1 MPNAHGSMRFT
12 RRSALATALVTGFAL
27 PRVVRAEATPVA
39 AGWETVAGLALPRS
53 EYAAAVLGDAIY
65 VAGGFG
71 AESSFDRYD
80 PAADAWE
87 RLADL
92 PAPRHHLTLI
102 ALDEAL
108 YIAGGLNIKAN
119 SAEATFWRYDP
130 AADRWDDL
138 EPLPQGAR
146 GSLGGGAIDGRLY
159 IAGGS
164 AHDLSGPA
172 TNDLAVYDPEDDRWE
187 LLTPMPTAREHL
199 GVGVANGFLVAVGG
213 RDGGHES
220 PAMLEATEIYDPATG
235 TWSAGVPMPTPRAGL
250 GVASDGESIFVLGGE
265 RFSNGA
271 PVTLAAVER
280 YEPEGDRWTSLPD
293 LPVGRHGI
301 AAAWLEG
308 ALYAIGGSVSAGVIE
323 NIRSVDRMGIRN
335 PG

>member
-1 MPNAHGSMRFT
+1 MRFS
-12 RRSALATALVTGFAL
+12 RRSTLGALLVTGFAL
-27 PRVVRAEATPVA
+27 PHVVRAEATPVT
-39 AGWETVAGLALPRS
+39 AGWEPVAGLALPRS
-53 EYAAAVLGDAIY
+53 EYAAAALDGAIY

-71 AESSFDRYD
+71 AELSFDRYD

-102 ALDEAL
+102 ALGDAL
-108 YIAGGLNIKAN
+108 YIAGGLNAEAN

-146 GSLGGGAIDGRLY
+146 GSLGGGVIDGRLY

-172 TNDLAVYDPEDDRWE
+172 TNDLAVYDPAEDRWD
-187 LLTPMPTAREHL
+187 LLAPMPTAREHL
-199 GVGVANGFLVAVGG
+199 GVGVANGLLVAVGG
-213 RDGGHES
+213 RDGSHES
-220 PAMLEATEIYDPATG
+220 PAMLEATELYDPT
-235 TWSAGVPMPTPRAGL
+235 TDSWSAGDPMPTPRAGL

-280 YEPEGDRWTSLPD
+280 YEPAHDRWSALPD

-301 AAAWLEG
+301 AAAWLDG
-308 ALYAIGGSVSAGVIE
+308 ALYAIGGSISAGVID
-323 NIRSVDRMGIRN
+323 NVRSVDRLEIGS
-335 PG
+335 PA